1 MKVKNIIA
9 CLLLG
14 LISATAYSQDFSKMA
29 VAEKN
34 DTVRGNS
41 GKLLRL
47 YKGLHYRTDENGA
60 YLVENDTVRIEEGSE
75 LFGPATT
82 LIDAETLKIE
92 ESEIVQQDSVLKL
105 NSESYVRFYNV
116 VLPGKET
123 LFTLDKENKELNLG
137 ANGVVKGD
145 TLWIYPQKAYGYP
158 LVAQMEP
165 TVVVTEEKEGK
176 GMPAL
181 GVIFI
186 GLGALVVGCGLGWVL
201 ARKMKNNSN
210 EPEDKEKKDSE
221 KDEEGSEDKK
231 EDDGNEDDKK
241 KAEDRD
247 NFEEERIPDTN
258 KVVEEVCGFIYANI
272 ESSAKK
278 KGYAKIIQ
286 DLKKNSDELPKVKR
300 SREDLQ
306 KQYEQLQNSKD
317 AAITAA
323 RNDAEKKYRNE
334 IDRLEKQVENKDK
347 EKSNLEKELN
357 AKYDKNEKAWQN
369 KQIEWNK
376 QKDSMTQKNTAL
388 NAENDTLKQNLS
400 DERQTVKELREEAAR
415 FESTFK
421 GFPSCKNVTATISQY
436 LSKVNELEEKA
447 VALNERLVVDKKDKA
462 SSVISKAMQ
471 GFRNST
477 EKFVTELG
485 KVRFESLLIEKT
497 SFDLTGSDLSK
508 RLASQ
513 GNSAVQPEDL
523 KYFMYEKFAD
533 YMGETVKLADVMK
546 HLNDFPGVEGVDVAE
561 FANMPTDLINLLGKL
576 DISVKY
582 VELYTST
589 ENYTDRE
596 IDVVDTVENSG
607 TPMDT
612 IVEVREMAVNY
623 GESDKKTKVIAQG

>member
-1 MKVKNIIA
+1 MKLKKIIA

-14 LISATAYSQDFSKMA
+14 LISATAYSQDFNKMA
-29 VAEKN
+29 IAEKD
-34 DTVRGNS
+34 DTVRGSS
-41 GKLLRL
+41 GKLLRIFQ
-47 YKGLHYRTDENGA
+47 GLHYLTDEKGI
-60 YLVENDTVRIEEGSE
+60 YLIENDTVKLSDNAGIFGSVTIN
-75 LFGPATT
+75 F
-82 LIDAETLKIE
+82 DAESMKIE
-92 ESEIVQQDSVLKL
+92 ERGIVEQDSILKL
-105 NSESYVRFYNV
+105 VNKSTILVYNI
-116 VLPGKET
+116 VLPRKET
-123 LFTLDKENKELNLG
+123 IFTLNEQNRELNL
-137 ANGVVKGD
+137 AKNGVMKGD
-145 TLWIYPQKAYGYP
+145 TLWIYPQNSYGYP

-165 TVVVTEEKEGK
+165 AVDTGKKEGK
-176 GMPAL
+176 GMPVL

-186 GLGALVVGCGLGWVL
+186 GLGVLLIGILLGWVFT
-201 ARKMKNNSN
+201 RKMKNY
-210 EPEDKEKKDSE
+210 PKGFEDKDKKDYE
-221 KDEEGSEDKK
+221 KDEEGSASEK
-231 EDDGNEDDKK
+231 ECEGSEL
-241 KAEDRD
+241 
-247 NFEEERIPDTN
+247 FEEEKNIDPN
-258 KVVEEVCGFIYANI
+258 KVVEEVCDFINANI
-272 ESSAKK
+272 ESNTQKEE
-278 KGYAKIIQ
+278 YIKIIQ
-286 DLKKNSDELPKVKR
+286 DLKKNSDELTKVIR
-300 SREDLQ
+300 SKDALL
-306 KQYEQLQNSKD
+306 KQYEELQNDKD

-323 RNDAEKKYRNE
+323 INDAEKKFRNKIDHLE
-334 IDRLEKQVENKDK
+334 IQVENKDK

-376 QKDSMTQKNTAL
+376 QKDSMTQKNITL

-400 DERQTVKELREEAAR
+400 DERQTVKKLREETAR

-421 GFPSCKNVTATISQY
+421 GFPSCKDVTATISQY
-436 LSKVNELEEKA
+436 LSKVNEMEGKA
-447 VALNERLVVDKKDKA
+447 MALNERLVVDKKDKA

-477 EKFVTELG
+477 KNFVTELG

-497 SFDLTGSDLSK
+497 SFNLTGSDLSK

-533 YMGETVKLADVMK
+533 YMGETVKLADIMK

-561 FANMPTDLINLLGKL
+561 FANMPTDLINLLSKL
-576 DISVKY
+576 DISVNY

-607 TPMDT
+607 TPIDT